1 LRATI
6 DEMVAPHLVKEP
18 DARAKAVAAARAR
31 AVATGVKGVLEHAG
45 TPLLYYP
52 ALPKSPETDPDQF
65 AAIDE
70 LEFQKKDLLGA
81 LRDLE
86 AMANNADPV
95 SVAEILLR
103 SARIHR
109 KLGNIPRA
117 LDVFSRLG
125 KLDDVRVKGVPTA
138 LLARQ
143 GRALIFESS
152 GSSDDLQHE
161 AAAIYDDLENGR
173 WVLTRGDFTNSHDQA
188 VQWLTSPRAPIDP
201 NRLALADATAS
212 LWREWQVAGEQ
223 TGNGRSRR
231 TLRVGNTSILLLTR
245 STSERH
251 TMLLMTPQFL
261 ESAWIS
267 ALRSADWAQGVDFA
281 LTDADGQAVL
291 GRTDSAPSMQSA
303 RAAASTQ
310 LPWTVHT
317 ISRTNN
323 LARGLSS
330 QTKLVLTGIVGMAV
344 LAMAGGYLINRAILR
359 ELRVA
364 RLQSDFVAA
373 VSHEFRTPLTTLRQ
387 LSEMLVN
394 GRVSSDERRQQF
406 YQTLLRESDR
416 LHRLVEGL
424 LNFGRMEAGQLHYRF
439 EPVDPEEFLRVIV
452 ADFGREVAPRGYHVE
467 LHGNGSL
474 PSIRAD
480 RESLARVF
488 WNLLDNAVK
497 YSPEN
502 RTVWV
507 DLSDA
512 GRRLAVRVRD
522 RGIGIPAAEQ
532 TKIFEKFVRGAAS
545 KDASIQG
552 AGVGLAMARQIVAA
566 HGGDISVESRPGE
579 GSVFTVMLP
588 VAEA

>member
-1 LRATI
+1 MIGTSHNSRRLLLLFLATTI
-6 DEMVAPHLVKEP
+6 VPAACLGWLGWRVVEEDRRQQQDRMHEQREQAADLAASALQRVLAEAEERLVSFSAAPTTPAQIAMDGLTLVTFGQE
-18 DARAKAVAAARAR
+18 
-31 AVATGVKGVLEHAG
+31 GVLEHAG

-52 ALPKSPETDPDQF
+52 ALPKSPETDPNRF

-81 LRDLE
+81 LRALE
-86 AMANNADPV
+86 AMANNVDPV

-117 LDVFSRLG
+117 LDVFARLG
-125 KLDDVRVKGVPTA
+125 KLDDVRVKGVPTT

-152 GSSDDLQHE
+152 GRSDDLQRE

-188 VQWLTSPRAPIDP
+188 VQWLTTPRPPIDP
-201 NRLALADATAS
+201 GRLALADATAS

-223 TGNGRSRR
+223 TGNRRSRR
-231 TLRVGNTSILLLTR
+231 TLRVGDASILLLTR

-267 ALRSADWAQGVDFA
+267 ALRSADSAQGVDFA
-281 LTDADGQAVL
+281 LTDAEGLAVL

-330 QTKLVLTGIVGMAV
+330 QTKLVLAGIVGMAV
-344 LAMAGGYLINRAILR
+344 LAIAGGYLINRAILR

-387 LSEMLVN
+387 LSEMLAN
-394 GRVSSDERRQQF
+394 GRVSSDDRRQQF

-424 LNFGRMEAGQLHYRF
+424 LNFGRMEAGQLRYRF

-452 ADFGREVAPRGYHVE
+452 AEFRTGGCRSRLSRRVTRQWQPSLDSGRP
-467 LHGNGSL
+467 
-474 PSIRAD
+474 
-480 RESLARVF
+480 
-488 WNLLDNAVK
+488 
-497 YSPEN
+497 
-502 RTVWV
+502 
-507 DLSDA
+507 
-512 GRRLAVRVRD
+512 
-522 RGIGIPAAEQ
+522 
-532 TKIFEKFVRGAAS
+532 
-545 KDASIQG
+545 
-552 AGVGLAMARQIVAA
+552 
-566 HGGDISVESRPGE
+566 
-579 GSVFTVMLP
+579 
-588 VAEA
+588 